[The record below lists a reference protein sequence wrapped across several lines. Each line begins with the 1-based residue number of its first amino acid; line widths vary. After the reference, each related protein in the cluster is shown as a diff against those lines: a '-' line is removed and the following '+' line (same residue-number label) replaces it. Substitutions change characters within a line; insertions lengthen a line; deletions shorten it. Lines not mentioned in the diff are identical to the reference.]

1 MKKRLLQMAVVA
13 LGLSLGISSCS
24 KDDSLGRQSS
34 SLTKEDYKAHLN
46 LEIEGE
52 ETDLAQTARSAD
64 GARALTL
71 EADPNRAGKYRI
83 AEGSN
88 WTAHVFYKHRSTHA
102 LGYMS
107 YELQFGERLS
117 NNNIKLKPVAKTG
130 LTLTMFNGAAAPTD
144 SEIAAGD
151 WSIAVVLGGGKLDGT
166 KLVFDSDQVTGLT
179 ADQVEAPLVMQWKT
193 LSISGTQPFA
203 SGTFKP
209 QGIIMR
215 ISLTNK
221 TGYSFTEA
229 FPAGWLEQSEGNV
242 HSTGTY
248 DFSTINV
255 GQTVKYSASTR
266 TDATPVLMH
275 QPVANNATT
284 YSYRWIAVDASQ
296 PNYKFRIEPTGY
308 FLYRKGT
315 HDKFV
320 YDSTTATADKKL
332 GEGKRAE
339 VALTMER
346 PPKMPIDYMSDY
358 QLAGGASVNPLPIRT
373 HPMAPYINFT
383 GTTGELRK
391 LSVAE
396 QTSAY
401 AYGYYR
407 GYHVLGKHDATYNP
421 STANLQ
427 DEIAATA
434 SLAGYR
440 IPEERDWWG
449 IIPFSFQG
457 YSISEPDRPLP
468 RLYNRRPD
476 NGYNVTYTTKRHAP
490 KKDPIWSFEYPLVTD
505 DSPAVAIVFKPVSI
519 ADRLDGTYPLLDNS
533 HISAFRYTRYD
544 YDEPYVGNDGRFIL
558 IESVYLGEEGKSL
571 TAEDLDDAWWAS
583 NSSRVVKKILPWSS
597 VLMQDNHLA
606 MGGGGAISS
615 HSYFFYFTTTEAP
628 LYGSGDV
635 ALKYFIGT
643 RGEIGTHQIVGVGYT
658 ALEDGSLSYTGFH
671 MWDYTGV
678 NSAYASPIRLFH
690 K

>member
-13 LGLSLGISSCS
+13 FGLSFGISSCS
-24 KDDSLGRQSS
+24 KDDSLGRQPS
-34 SLTKEDYKAHLN
+34 SLTKEDHKVHLN

-64 GARALTL
+64 GSRALTL

-88 WTAHVFYKHRSTHA
+88 WRAHVFYKHRSTHA

-107 YELQFGERLS
+107 YQLQFGERLG
-117 NNNIKLKPVAKTG
+117 NNNIKLKPVATTG

-144 SEIAAGD
+144 SEISSGD
-151 WSIAVVLGGGKLDGT
+151 WSIAVVLGGGKLEGT

-248 DFSTINV
+248 DFSAINV

-358 QLAGGASVNPLPIRT
+358 QLAGGASVNPLPGRT
-373 HPMAPYINFT
+373 HPMAPDINFT

-391 LSVAE
+391 LSVTE
-396 QTSAY
+396 QTNAF

-440 IPEERDWWG
+440 IPEDKDWWG
-449 IIPFSFQG
+449 II
-457 YSISEPDRPLP
+457 LP
-468 RLYNRRPD
+468 IVDITAWAYDAVVHPLYNRRPD
-476 NGYNVTYTTKRHAP
+476 NGYNAFYESSDQDV
-490 KKDPIWSFEYPLVTD
+490 YPVDLYEFGEFHD
-505 DSPAVAIVFKPVSI
+505 GGGVALRFLPTASQSQVNRNF
-519 ADRLDGTYPLLDNS
+519 YPLLDNS
-533 HISAFRYTRYD
+533 HISAFRYTYHKYTPSASFETD
-544 YDEPYVGNDGRFIL
+544 VNMAL
-558 IESVYLGEEGKSL
+558 VIESVHLGEEGKGL
-571 TAEDLDDAWWAS
+571 TAVDLDDAWWAR
-583 NSSRVVKKILPWSS
+583 NSSRIVKKILP
-597 VLMQDNHLA
+597 LA
-606 MGGGGAISS
+606 FMVMPDGNLTLRNGAITNRA
-615 HSYFFYFTTTEAP
+615 YFSYFTTTELNNASYRVNHLFGQSP
-628 LYGSGDV
+628 S
-635 ALKYFIGT
+635 
-643 RGEIGTHQIVGVGYT
+643 RIVGAYNYVFIDALFSSEGYRT
-658 ALEDGSLSYTGFH
+658 WEMLASPSSY
-671 MWDYTGV
+671 
-678 NSAYASPIRLFH
+678 AAPIRLFH